1 MPNQSQDSGS
11 AINAGNPRPVAV
23 DLFAGAGG
31 LSLGL
36 EQAGFD
42 VAVAVEYD
50 PVHAAT
56 HEFNF
61 PRTKVLCA
69 DVSALEPKVLRAA
82 VRSGITA
89 HGRGADQWNGEIDL
103 IAGGPVE
110 AAHWFDA
117 APALY
122 QQTPAA

>member
-1 MPNQSQDSGS
+1 MSRSPAACGIDRNSRFGCLSSAYLGTLAPMPTEPSQNGAYGRSLV
-11 AINAGNPRPVAV
+11 PRRPIAV

-42 VAVAVEYD
+42 VVTAVEYD

-56 HEFNF
+56 HEYNF

-69 DVSALEPKVLRAA
+69 DVSKPLDSSALLAA
-82 VRSGITA
+82 
-89 HGRGADQWNGEIDL
+89 
-103 IAGGPVE
+103 AGV
-110 AAHWFDA
+110 
-117 APALY
+117 
-122 QQTPAA
+122 

>member
-1 MPNQSQDSGS
+1 MVCPFARLASARPVSLPARMTEGNRSGKPPS
-11 AINAGNPRPVAV
+11 CVRRPVAL

-42 VAVAVEYD
+42 VVAAVEYD

-56 HEFNF
+56 HEYNF

-69 DVSALEPKVLRAA
+69 DVSALRPEALGSA
-82 VRSGITA
+82 VRAGMAASGHDLDTW
-89 HGRGADQWNGEIDL
+89 DGEIDL
-103 IAGGPVE
+103 IAGGP
-110 AAHWFDA
+110 
-117 APALY
+117 PC
-122 QQTPAA
+122 Q